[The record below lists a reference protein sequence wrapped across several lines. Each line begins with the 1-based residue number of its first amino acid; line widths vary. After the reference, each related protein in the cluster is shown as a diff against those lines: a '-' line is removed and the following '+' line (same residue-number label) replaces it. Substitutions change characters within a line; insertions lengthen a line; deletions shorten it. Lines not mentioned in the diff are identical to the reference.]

1 MLRKEIKMELIEDLR
16 KVMEE
21 KGFSCETMSRFIGC
35 SGRQID
41 RWLLGKS
48 KPTYPYQ
55 QMIKRG
61 IKKVRSL

>member
-1 MLRKEIKMELIEDLR
+1 MELIEELR

-21 KGFSCETMSRFIGC
+21 RGFSCDTMSKFIGC
-35 SGRQID
+35 SARQVD
-41 RWLLGKS
+41 RWLLGES

-55 QMIKRG
+55 VMIKRG